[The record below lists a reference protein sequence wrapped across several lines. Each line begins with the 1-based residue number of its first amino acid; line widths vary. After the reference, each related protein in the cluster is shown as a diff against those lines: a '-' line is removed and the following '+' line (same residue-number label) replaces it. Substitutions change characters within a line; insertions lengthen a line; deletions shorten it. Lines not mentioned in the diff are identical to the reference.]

1 MTQSLTLDEA
11 RRSVAQVL
19 ATIVP
24 DVDALEL
31 PEDALLREELEL
43 DSLDFLTFVER
54 LCVRTG
60 VRIDEADYPRL
71 ATLAA
76 AAALVVERASGPTA

>member
-1 MTQSLTLDEA
+1 MSPSLTPDDA
-11 RRSVAQVL
+11 RRAVALVL
-19 ATIVP
+19 GTIVP

-31 PEDALLREELEL
+31 PEDAVLREELEL

-54 LCVRTG
+54 LGQRTH

-71 ATLAA
+71 ATLSS
-76 AAALVVERASGPTA
+76 AAALVVERSAQPA